1 MGMEKFRIPFVH
13 HLTPTQYNLNAEML
27 HSFVALESNVI
38 LVKELS
44 RQVKCVSRSSN
55 IFISWSFAGVLSRGL
70 LHMALPRLT
79 EHSEHKEPVVNQK
92 CPSPPDQDG
101 VIRPF
106 VSVLGERWWWQVAVL
121 FELSFLPACYGV
133 NLSPSLLPVSSNL
146 SWAENEKCQACSNCV

>member
-79 EHSEHKEPVVNQK
+79 EHSEHKEPCSQ
-92 CPSPPDQDG
+92 PEM
-101 VIRPF
+101 
-106 VSVLGERWWWQVAVL
+106 L
-121 FELSFLPACYGV
+121 
-133 NLSPSLLPVSSNL
+133 LSPGPRRSYKTLCLCP
-146 SWAENEKCQACSNCV
+146 W